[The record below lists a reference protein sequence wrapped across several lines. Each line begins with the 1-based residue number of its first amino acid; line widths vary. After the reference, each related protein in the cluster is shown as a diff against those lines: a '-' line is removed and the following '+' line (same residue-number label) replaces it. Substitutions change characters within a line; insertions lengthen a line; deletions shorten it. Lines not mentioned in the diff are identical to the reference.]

1 MGKKRTLAPAPSRT
15 PLTNLTNNSPF
26 QQQQQVN
33 NLLFQQQ
40 QRTNNLQQPQQT
52 NNLLLQQRYQIN
64 NPSLQQLQQLHYP
77 EYSNFTE
84 HLDEVTARC
93 EAVCNLL

>member
-26 QQQQQVN
+26 QQHHQVN

-52 NNLLLQQRYQIN
+52 NKLLQQQYQIN
-64 NPSLQQLQQLHYP
+64 NPSLQQLQQLQYP

-93 EAVCNLL
+93 EAIRNLL

>member
-1 MGKKRTLAPAPSRT
+1 MAPAPAHT

-52 NNLLLQQRYQIN
+52 NKLLQQYQIN
-64 NPSLQQLQQLHYP
+64 NPSLQQLQQLQYP

-93 EAVCNLL
+93 EAACNHL